1 MFSSPSADPPL
12 LLNDAPASRRTTF
25 LQGRKAAF
33 VFSVLNIM
41 NAIMGSG
48 ILALPAVLANNGIA
62 LFAILMFAIMGIVD
76 FSLQLLVAA
85 AAAVEQRSY
94 EALGLAAFG
103 YKGKLTV
110 AISIM
115 VQNTG
120 ANLSYLIV
128 LGDLAPALFALFV
141 GADAG
146 AAALA
151 AAPWWRSRDFLMAV
165 GAAVFILPLACTR
178 QIGFLGYASFA
189 SFAVMVCLAALAAV
203 EFARIP
209 CSAGPNMTDATA
221 LLLLDAAAGPTSRP
235 CDEPVRVAEFGLD
248 TALALPTLCFS
259 FLCHTAFLP
268 VLDELAA
275 ADALG
280 RTARAAGRSAATA
293 HVAIGLSGAIY
304 LWTALWGYFT
314 FGENVQSE
322 LWLSYNEAVPGD
334 PLVTAVRFGFCI
346 SILCTVPLILFP
358 MRKALT
364 ELLFAG
370 RPFSWARHLALT
382 AALLAAKTGLAIAL
396 PGIHV
401 VFAVVGA
408 TSSVMLVFVL
418 PATIYL
424 RCVPADGRSRCTAA
438 AARALLVLGVAVAA
452 LAIGAFV
459 VTQTGAGG

>member
-1 MFSSPSADPPL
+1 
-12 LLNDAPASRRTTF
+12 
-25 LQGRKAAF
+25 
-33 VFSVLNIM
+33 
-41 NAIMGSG
+41 MGSG

-209 CSAGPNMTDATA
+209 VSYTHLT
-221 LLLLDAAAGPTSRP
+221 
-235 CDEPVRVAEFGLD
+235 
-248 TALALPTLCFS
+248 LPTIC
-259 FLCHTAFLP
+259 
-268 VLDELAA
+268 
-275 ADALG
+275 
-280 RTARAAGRSAATA
+280 
-293 HVAIGLSGAIY
+293 
-304 LWTALWGYFT
+304 
-314 FGENVQSE
+314 
-322 LWLSYNEAVPGD
+322 
-334 PLVTAVRFGFCI
+334 
-346 SILCTVPLILFP
+346 
-358 MRKALT
+358 
-364 ELLFAG
+364 
-370 RPFSWARHLALT
+370 
-382 AALLAAKTGLAIAL
+382 
-396 PGIHV
+396 
-401 VFAVVGA
+401 
-408 TSSVMLVFVL
+408 SV
-418 PATIYL
+418 
-424 RCVPADGRSRCTAA
+424 
-438 AARALLVLGVAVAA
+438 
-452 LAIGAFV
+452 
-459 VTQTGAGG
+459 

>member
-1 MFSSPSADPPL
+1 ML
-12 LLNDAPASRRTTF
+12 

-62 LFAILMFAIMGIVD
+62 LFAILMFGIMGIAD
-76 FSLQLLVAA
+76 FAQLLVAA

-209 CSAGPNMTDATA
+209 CSAGRMRRTRRSPPRRRRRAHVAAVRRARARRRVWARHGARAADA
-221 LLLLDAAAGPTSRP
+221 LLLL
-235 CDEPVRVAEFGLD
+235 
-248 TALALPTLCFS
+248 
-259 FLCHTAFLP
+259 LCHTAFLP

-370 RPFSWARHLALT
+370 KPFSWRSPPRAHRRAPRREDRPRDRAPGHPRRLRRRRRDVVRDARLRPPRH
-382 AALLAAKTGLAIAL
+382 
-396 PGIHV
+396 H
-401 VFAVVGA
+401 
-408 TSSVMLVFVL
+408 L
-418 PATIYL
+418 PAL
-424 RCVPADGRSRCTAA
+424 RARRREEPLHRRRRARAPRPRRRRRRPRHRRLRRDADGRGR
-438 AARALLVLGVAVAA
+438 VM
-452 LAIGAFV
+452 
-459 VTQTGAGG
+459 